1 MARRMRASTLLLLGV
16 LLSGY
21 LSDTRAASQN
31 APSPEPA
38 QNVGSNSGVS
48 ESHHGPTDAIVFLVV
63 ALLLGVFT
71 QHVLQFT
78 RIPYTNLLLV
88 EAPML
93 NIRPCTV
100 LLSGRAH

>member
-1 MARRMRASTLLLLGV
+1 MRASTLFLVAV
-16 LLSGY
+16 LLSGL

-38 QNVGSNSGVS
+38 QSVGSESGVS
-48 ESHHGPTDAIVFLVV
+48 GSHRGPTDALVFLVV

-71 QHVLQFT
+71 QHVLPFT

-88 EAPML
+88 EPSTACHSAWHNFANGQSP
-93 NIRPCTV
+93 
-100 LLSGRAH
+100 